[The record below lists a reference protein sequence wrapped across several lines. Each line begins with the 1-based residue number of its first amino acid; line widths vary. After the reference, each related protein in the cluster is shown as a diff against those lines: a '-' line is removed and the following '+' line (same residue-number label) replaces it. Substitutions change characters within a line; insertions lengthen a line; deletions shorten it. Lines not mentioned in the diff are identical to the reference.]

1 MRAARPDDAELL
13 TAIAHEA
20 KRHWGYPASWLAGW
34 REALTVGRAYIAQHQ
49 VWTGEIGGQVV
60 GFYALEEETRHWSLA
75 HLWVRP
81 AYHGRRIG
89 ERLFRHAVERVR
101 SVRPGPLLIESDPHA
116 EGFYLRLGARRVG
129 SLRADVGA
137 VRRTLPVLRL
147 DLGGP

>member
-1 MRAARPDDAELL
+1 M
-13 TAIAHEA
+13 
-20 KRHWGYPASWLAGW
+20 
-34 REALTVGRAYIAQHQ
+34 
-49 VWTGEIGGQVV
+49 
-60 GFYALEEETRHWSLA
+60 
-75 HLWVRP
+75 
-81 AYHGRRIG
+81 
-89 ERLFRHAVERVR
+89 ERVR